1 MPWPVL
7 RSEVHRPGLASNP
20 PIADNTVMK
29 TRSSA
34 RRLAQR
40 LEGAFTLIE
49 LLVVIAIIALLAAL
63 TLGGFQY
70 AQQAAGR
77 NKTTASLAAIK
88 SGLEQYKEKF
98 GEYPAPT
105 DDAKA
110 DKGTFGGVEVN
121 RGGGGMLYQALT
133 GDGNNFIKLSA
144 ASSTVSDGKVEPDE
158 IPNSINS
165 NLPPQ
170 MIMKATSG
178 TDRYLIDGF
187 GRPIQYTKGGEAD
200 AVNPTYDIWS
210 YGHMDRGT
218 VTADL
223 NTKKDAT
230 KTATWIK
237 NW

>member
-1 MPWPVL
+1 
-7 RSEVHRPGLASNP
+7 
-20 PIADNTVMK
+20 
-29 TRSSA
+29 
-34 RRLAQR
+34 

-77 NKTTASLAAIK
+77 NKTTASLAAVK

-105 DDAKA
+105 SAAASDT
-110 DKGTFGGVEVN
+110 GTFGGVTMK
-121 RGGGGMLYQALT
+121 RGGAAMLYQALT
-133 GDGNNFIKLSA
+133 GDGNNFIELTGA
-144 ASSTVSDGKVEPDE
+144 TQEGSDGKVDSEE
-158 IPNSINS
+158 IPNAINS

-170 MIMKATSG
+170 MIFASGKKAG
-178 TDRYLIDGF
+178 DPGDRYIIDGF
-187 GRPIQYTKGGEAD
+187 GRPFQYTKGGDAA

-210 YGHMDRGT
+210 FGHLEGVST
-218 VTADL
+218 VSDNL
-223 NTKKDAT
+223 ETKKDAT

>member
-1 MPWPVL
+1 
-7 RSEVHRPGLASNP
+7 
-20 PIADNTVMK
+20 MK
-29 TRSSA
+29 MHLPSRA
-34 RRLAQR
+34 RRQFQA
-40 LEGAFTLIE
+40 AFTLIE

-98 GEYPAPT
+98 GEYPAIKEGLET
-105 DDAKA
+105 ET
-110 DKGTFGGVEVN
+110 GTYGGVTMK
-121 RGGGGMLYQALT
+121 RAGAAMLYQALS
-133 GDGNNFIKLSA
+133 GDGFDYIDLKSA
-144 ASSTVSDGKVEPDE
+144 PSTGESTSDGNVDQDE
-158 IPNSINS
+158 IPNAINS

-170 MIMKATSG
+170 MIFSGGKAKGASG
-178 TDRYLIDGF
+178 PRYLIDGF
-187 GRPIQYTKGGEAD
+187 GRPFQYTKGGATD
-200 AVNPTYDIWS
+200 AVNPTYDVWS
-210 YGHMDRGT
+210 FGHLEGGS
-218 VTADL
+218 VTDDL